1 MFLKTIT
8 LLNIFYFT
16 FLTSGHGQQIRGRI
30 IDSHT
35 GDPVAAANIFLANYQ
50 VGTYSDDSGYFNLE
64 TPMHFPLQLVISHVS
79 YDNKLIPLDSFPVSD
94 LILIKLKIK
103 VKELEEV
110 RISAGVDR
118 EWKKNMKKF
127 THAFLGETENS
138 HKCDIAN
145 PHVIEFI
152 SKKDML
158 KAYSNDLIVVENIAT
173 GYRVHFLMEYFSMKG
188 DQVSFIGKPYFEP
201 LNAESNKE
209 KNRWEKNRKYTYYG
223 SLRHFL
229 HTLIQGTTYSEGYK
243 IVSGQMDHKNEF
255 SFKGL
260 ISPGDI
266 IKKEDGKIFINLKN
280 TLKVVYTKEKDLS
293 RSSSG
298 MEKYKIVNEYQTS
311 YLTSRIARIQV
322 NENGILFRPDLIQV
336 YGFWAREGAAD
347 FLPYDYFPVSKK

>member
-1 MFLKTIT
+1 MFLRTIT
-8 LLNIFYFT
+8 LLNIFYLA
-16 FLTSGHGQQIRGRI
+16 FLTLGHGQQISGRI
-30 IDSHT
+30 IDSQT
-35 GDPVAAANIFLANYQ
+35 GDPVSAANIFFANYQ

-79 YDNKLIPLDSFPVSD
+79 YDNKFMPINSFPVND
-94 LILIKLKIK
+94 IIRIELKSK
-103 VKELEEV
+103 VEELKEV

-118 EWKKNMKKF
+118 EWNRNVKKF
-127 THAFLGETENS
+127 SLAFLGETDNRQ
-138 HKCDIAN
+138 KCDITN

-152 SKKDML
+152 REKDML
-158 KAYSNDLIVVENIAT
+158 KAYSDNLIVIENMAT
-173 GYRVHFLMEYFSMKG
+173 GYRVLFLMEYFNMKG
-188 DQVSFIGKPYFEP
+188 DQVSFSGKPYFEP
-201 LNAESNKE
+201 LNAESVKE

-229 HTLIQGTTYSEGYK
+229 HTLIQGTTYSEGYE

-255 SFKGL
+255 TFKGL

-266 IKKEDGKIFINLKN
+266 IKKEDGKIIMNLTN

-293 RSSSG
+293 RTLSG
-298 MEKYKIVNEYQTS
+298 MEKFKIDNEYQTS

-322 NENGILFRPDLIQV
+322 NENGILFRPDLVQV

-347 FLPYDYFPVSKK
+347 FLPFDYFPDARE